1 MNNWLFI
8 VVCAILILSTASGYF
23 KGFIKLSVS
32 LVSLIVTVFVV
43 QMATPHVS
51 RFLKE
56 ATPLYTTI
64 QKMVEET
71 MHIEELPEEEI
82 PVSDQTN
89 IIQDFSLPDI
99 LKGALIENNNSE
111 IYQILEVGQFKD
123 YVSNY
128 ITHNILNTVSYIL
141 TFIFIYMVFGIAIF
155 GLDIV
160 SRLPGIRG
168 LNKLAGGLLGL
179 VEGLIFIWL
188 ACLVLTAF
196 AGTDWGQDFFKMIE
210 SSKFLT
216 LLYEHNLFSRF
227 VLSLITAFF

>member
-8 VVCAILILSTASGYF
+8 IVCAILILFTAVGYF

-32 LVSLIVTVFVV
+32 LVSLIVTVFAV

-64 QKMVEET
+64 QKMVNET

-82 PVSDQTN
+82 SISDQTN
-89 IIQDFSLPDI
+89 IIQNFSLPDI
-99 LKGALIENNNSE
+99 LKGALVENNNSE
-111 IYQILEVGQFKD
+111 IYQILEVQRFKD

-128 ITHNILNTVSYIL
+128 ITHNILNTVSYL
-141 TFIFIYMVFGIAIF
+141 LAFIFIYMVFGIAIF
-155 GLDIV
+155 ALDVV

-168 LNKLAGGLLGL
+168 LNKIAGGFLGL

-196 AGTDWGQDFFKMIE
+196 AGTDWGRSVFGMIE
-210 SSKFLT
+210 SNKFLT
-216 LLYEHNLFSRF
+216 FLYEHNLFSGF
-227 VLSLITAFF
+227 VFSLITAFL